1 MRRLILTTLAL
12 SFLAAPAAYADTR
25 PLIRHEFRHDASRV
39 VVKKT
44 ERDRIVTKKVVVR
57 RTWAVGRPL
66 PTWQRRV
73 VIRDYHRHGL
83 HRPGRG
89 LQWVRI
95 GNDYL
100 LVRTGSNV
108 VVNVFVR

>member
-12 SFLAAPAAYADTR
+12 AFLAAPAAYANTR
-25 PLIRHEFRHDASRV
+25 PLVRHEFTHDASRV

-44 ERDRIVTKKVVVR
+44 ERDRVTKKVVR
-57 RTWAVGRPL
+57 RTWVVGKPL
-66 PTWQRRV
+66 PVWQHRV
-73 VIRDYHRHGL
+73 VIRDYHRYGL

-108 VVNVFVR
+108 VVRVVR